1 MTEST
6 SSTTADR
13 ISQLLRESNEPLVR
27 RVLLVDDEESIRTA
41 LAKFFRARG
50 YDVVTAEDGN
60 QALEA
65 LRSHD
70 RFTLMLC
77 DVRMPGL
84 SGVELVPLALDID
97 GDLAVMMLTA
107 VNDASTAT
115 EALASGAMDYLI
127 KPIELKDLEKAI
139 ERVLHRR
146 ALILEQRNVERL
158 IREEVAT
165 RTDELMAERRAV
177 QEMSVA
183 VIDVLINAQEAK
195 DVYLRGHS
203 QRVADLAASIASAM
217 SLDDELVEDIRLA
230 GRVHDVGKIGIH
242 ESVLNK
248 PGALTPDEFEH
259 VKDSVRLS
267 VEILTPLKHLARII
281 PYIQDHQERWDGSG
295 YPRGLAG
302 QEIAIGGRILHLA
315 DAYDAMTSRR
325 AFREPRSQQ
334 EAIEVLSAQAGKQ
347 FDPDVFL
354 AFKSVVQRR
363 KSLVFIDL
371 ESLGA

>member
-1 MTEST
+1 MTEPT
-6 SSTTADR
+6 SNTTAHR
-13 ISQLLRESNEPLVR
+13 ISQLLRGTPEPLVR
-27 RVLLVDDEESIRTA
+27 RALVVDDEESIRSA
-41 LAKFFRARG
+41 LAKFLRSRG
-50 YDVVTAEDGN
+50 YDVATAEDGL
-60 QALEA
+60 QALAMMEA
-65 LRSHD
+65 GD

-84 SGVELVPLALDID
+84 SGVELVPRALDLD

-115 EALASGAMDYLI
+115 EALAAGAMDYLM

-146 ALILEQRNVERL
+146 ALIVEQRNVERL
-158 IREEVAT
+158 IREEVAV
-165 RTDELMAERRAV
+165 RTDELMTERRAV

-183 VIDVLINAQEAK
+183 VIDALINAQEAK

-230 GRVHDVGKIGIH
+230 GRVHDVGKIGIR

-248 PGALTPDEFEH
+248 PGALTPEEFEH
-259 VKDSVRLS
+259 VKQSVALS
-267 VEILTPLKHLARII
+267 VEILTPLRHLARIL
-281 PYIQDHQERWDGSG
+281 PYIQDHQEHWDGGG
-295 YPRGLAG
+295 YPQGLAG
-302 QEIAIGGRILHLA
+302 ADISIGGRILHVA

-325 AFREPRSQQ
+325 AFREPKPPQ
-334 EAIEVLSAQAGKQ
+334 EAIEILSSQAGVQ
-347 FDPDVFL
+347 FDPEVFQ

-371 ESLGA
+371 DSLGA

>member
-6 SSTTADR
+6 GNTTAHR
-13 ISQLLRESNEPLVR
+13 ISQLLRGSSEPLVR
-27 RVLLVDDEESIRTA
+27 RVLIVDDEESIRTA
-41 LAKFFRARG
+41 LAKFLRSRG
-50 YDVVTAEDGN
+50 YEVVTAEDGH
-60 QALEA
+60 QALDA
-65 LRSHD
+65 LRGGD

-84 SGVELVPLALDID
+84 SGVELVPQALDID
-97 GDLAVMMLTA
+97 GDIAVMMLTA

-115 EALASGAMDYLI
+115 EALAAGAMDYLM

-146 ALILEQRNVERL
+146 ALIVEQRNVERL
-158 IREEVAT
+158 IREEVAV

-217 SLDDELVEDIRLA
+217 GLDDELVEDIRMA
-230 GRVHDVGKIGIH
+230 GRVHDVGKIGIR

-248 PGALTPDEFEH
+248 PGALTPEEFEH
-259 VKDSVRLS
+259 VKESVRLS

-281 PYIQDHQERWDGSG
+281 PYIQDHQEHWDGSG

-302 QEIAIGGRILHLA
+302 QEIAIGGRILHVA

-325 AFREPRSQQ
+325 AFREPKSPQ
-334 EAIEVLSAQAGKQ
+334 EAIDVLSAQAGIQ
-347 FDPDVFL
+347 FDPDVFQ
-354 AFKSVVQRR
+354 AFRSVVQRR

-371 ESLGA
+371 DSLGA

>member
-1 MTEST
+1 MNDEVGNV
-6 SSTTADR
+6 TAHR
-13 ISQLLRESNEPLVR
+13 ISQLLRGTQEPLVR
-27 RVLLVDDEESIRTA
+27 RVLIVDDEESIRNA
-41 LAKFFRARG
+41 LAKFLRSRG
-50 YDVVTAEDGN
+50 YDVTTAEDGA
-60 QALEA
+60 QALA
-65 LRSHD
+65 VLQGGD
-70 RFTLMLC
+70 KFTLMLC
-77 DVRMPGL
+77 DVRMPNM
-84 SGVELVPLALDID
+84 SGVELVPHALDID
-97 GDLAVMMLTA
+97 GDIAVMMLTA

-115 EALASGAMDYLI
+115 EALASGAMDYLM
-127 KPIELKDLEKAI
+127 KPIELKDLERAI

-146 ALILEQRNVERL
+146 ALIVEQRNVERL

-183 VIDVLINAQEAK
+183 VIDALINAQEAK
-195 DVYLRGHS
+195 DIYLRGHS

-217 SLDDELVEDIRLA
+217 GLDDELVEDIRLA
-230 GRVHDVGKIGIH
+230 GRVHDVGKIGIR

-248 PGALTPDEFEH
+248 PGALTPEEFEH
-259 VKDSVRLS
+259 VKQSVELS
-267 VEILTPLKHLARII
+267 VEILTPLKHLARIL
-281 PYIQDHQERWDGSG
+281 PYIQDHQEHWDGGG

-302 QEIAIGGRILHLA
+302 PEIAIGGRILHVA

-325 AFREPRSQQ
+325 AFREPKPPQ
-334 EAIEVLSAQAGKQ
+334 EAIEILSSQTGVQ

-371 ESLGA
+371 DSLDA

>member
-1 MTEST
+1 MNDEVGTV
-6 SSTTADR
+6 TAHR
-13 ISQLLRESNEPLVR
+13 ISQLLRGTPEPLVR
-27 RVLLVDDEESIRTA
+27 RVLVVDDEESIRNA
-41 LAKFFRARG
+41 LAKFLRARG
-50 YDVVTAEDGN
+50 YDVTAAEDGAH
-60 QALEA
+60 ALAA
-65 LRSHD
+65 LQSGD
-70 RFTLMLC
+70 KFTLMLC
-77 DVRMPGL
+77 DVRMPGM
-84 SGVELVPLALDID
+84 SGVELVPHALDID

-115 EALASGAMDYLI
+115 EALASGAMDYLM

-146 ALILEQRNVERL
+146 ALIVEQRNVERL
-158 IREEVAT
+158 IREEVAS
-165 RTDELMAERRAV
+165 RTDELIAERRAV

-183 VIDVLINAQEAK
+183 VIDALINAQEAK
-195 DVYLRGHS
+195 DLYLRGHS
-203 QRVADLAASIASAM
+203 QRVADLAASIANAM
-217 SLDDELVEDIRLA
+217 GLDDELVEDIRLA
-230 GRVHDVGKIGIH
+230 GRVHDVGKIGIR

-248 PGALTPDEFEH
+248 PGALTPEEFEH
-259 VKDSVRLS
+259 VKQSVPLS

-281 PYIQDHQERWDGSG
+281 PYIQDHQEHWDGGG

-302 QEIAIGGRILHLA
+302 PEIAIGGRILHVA

-325 AFREPRSQQ
+325 AFREPKPPQ
-334 EAIEVLSAQAGKQ
+334 EAIEILSSQTGVQ

-371 ESLGA
+371 DSLDA